1 MKKFIMM
8 LMLAASVLAI
18 VGCGS
23 KSTKKDDS
31 SSKVETAPD
40 GSIMTE
46 STAEETNP
54 ENGLPLSKQPDP
66 NAPVVDTVVV
76 YAVVNGQMSQVM
88 DSVDELT
95 EQSLLDK
102 LIELG
107 TVGATTKLVS
117 FETAETGET
126 HEAGPGAPDGAATVS
141 VKNGTLVLSDFAA
154 GESLDEETSKKA
166 VADTFAL
173 NFELSEC
180 TVTIQ

>member
-8 LMLAASVLAI
+8 LMLAVTALAV

-23 KSTKKDDS
+23 KTTKEDET
-31 SSKVETAPD
+31 SKVETAPD
-40 GSIMTE
+40 GSVVTE

-66 NAPVVDTVVV
+66 TAPVVDTVVV

-107 TVGATTKLVS
+107 TVGASTQLVS
-117 FETAETGET
+117 FETVDTGET
-126 HEAGPGAPDGAATVS
+126 HEAGPGAADATAAVS
-141 VKNGTLVLSDFAA
+141 VKNGTLVLSNFAA
-154 GESLDEETSKKA
+154 GEGLDEEASKKA

-173 NFELSEC
+173 NFELNEC
-180 TVTIQ
+180 VVTIQ